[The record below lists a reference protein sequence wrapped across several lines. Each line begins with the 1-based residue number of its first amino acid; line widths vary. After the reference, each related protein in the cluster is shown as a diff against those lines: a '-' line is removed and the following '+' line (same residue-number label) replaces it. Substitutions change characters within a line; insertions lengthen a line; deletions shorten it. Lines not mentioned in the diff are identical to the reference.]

1 MSQVHFY
8 QLASWVFFA
17 NAAQSLVVFV
27 RIRSRYF
34 HLTLPRNMR
43 IIGLEDTSR
52 LRYTN
57 PPNTKQPSASSDRK
71 MPSLGIH
78 IFSVQTL
85 SCKAFRP
92 GIKDSCR
99 VKFADMSW
107 ERVQPTKILV
117 CNFFVID
124 HFLGGR
130 TLAQDTSAT
139 SSGFGGDLFTQPK
152 AGYKYHPES
161 ESQVIPSKIFNSDV
175 VKKWRGLRLSLRT
188 STFGKSI
195 SIVLHMRL
203 VLLICTLFFRKFGR
217 VQRIPKFLEKSL
229 KTGTNWRLFL
239 RKFPSLWLAKKP
251 RLLEDPPKHISPHP
265 LSPMPRFGLVRL
277 ACWHVMVGKKSTTW
291 ATFKT
296 LSGHYIESWLVHR
309 ESW

>member
-27 RIRSRYF
+27 RIRSRCF

-139 SSGFGGDLFTQPK
+139 SSGFGGIYLHNPK
-152 AGYKYHPES
+152 LG
-161 ESQVIPSKIFNSDV
+161 
-175 VKKWRGLRLSLRT
+175 T
-188 STFGKSI
+188 STTQSRNPRWFQAKSSTPTSWRNDGDFGC
-195 SIVLHMRL
+195 LCAL
-203 VLLICTLFFRKFGR
+203 
-217 VQRIPKFLEKSL
+217 QPLEKVYQSFC
-229 KTGTNWRLFL
+229 TCG
-239 RKFPSLWLAKKP
+239 
-251 RLLEDPPKHISPHP
+251 
-265 LSPMPRFGLVRL
+265 
-277 ACWHVMVGKKSTTW
+277 
-291 ATFKT
+291 
-296 LSGHYIESWLVHR
+296 
-309 ESW
+309 